1 MNEPERTLKQLRL
14 IRIVAIADFALLVP
28 LVAAALSHQEGVVG
42 ILGPI
47 HGVGFLLLLFLCVRG
62 VGQDRW
68 GWWFP
73 VIVVV
78 TLGPP
83 GSLIG
88 ERRIRRGL
96 GTAGPPA

>member
-1 MNEPERTLKQLRL
+1 VTATDSTIRQLRV
-14 IRIVAIADFALLVP
+14 IRIIAILDFLLLVP
-28 LVAAALSHQEGVVG
+28 LVIAALRHAEGVVD
-42 ILGPI
+42 ILGPM
-47 HGVGFLLLLFLCVRG
+47 HGAGFLLLLFLCLRG

-73 VIVVV
+73 ALVVV

-96 GTAGPPA
+96 ERR